1 MCGRVRIRFFFQG
14 ARVSLSAFYIL
25 ICVAVIAAVQL
36 SGAPEFSVL
45 VCVAAFLVAILG
57 VPHGGLDH
65 WTGRRLLATRFGDSW
80 WMMFFPGYLAVG
92 VAVAVSWFVFP
103 LATVIGFFLLSAWHF
118 GREDQHRLAKKT
130 EGPRSSAIL
139 EHLSAIALGGLVIW
153 IPALVRA
160 EEMTWMLRM
169 IVPAKNP
176 GAVEQIVFFTR
187 SIAVILCPVALF
199 ACLLQLNR
207 DSQDLNAW
215 VPVATAGIA
224 AIAPILVSFTAYFC
238 LWHSIL
244 GLSRLRSQE
253 GLKGPEFVA
262 SILPLSLMAVAGVV
276 AAGWFFRQSLG
287 TSSLGASSLGA
298 SSLDSSSLG
307 ASSLGAMPE
316 SLQTLFI
323 GLSAIAVPH
332 LLLHEWAGLAR
343 RSSYRPETQS

>member
-1 MCGRVRIRFFFQG
+1 MVCGRVRIRFLPQG
-14 ARVSLSAFYIL
+14 ARVSLSAFYIV
-25 ICVAVIAAVQL
+25 ICVAVIAALQL
-36 SGAPEFSVL
+36 LGAPEFSVL
-45 VCVAAFLVAILG
+45 VCVAAVLVAILG

-65 WTGRRLLATRFGDSW
+65 WTGRRLLASRFRDSW
-80 WMMFFPGYLAVG
+80 WMMFFPGYLTVG

-118 GREDQHRLAKKT
+118 GREDQHRIAKRSG
-130 EGPRSSAIL
+130 GPHSWAML

-169 IVPAKNP
+169 IVPSKD
-176 GAVEQIVFFTR
+176 AVAAEQIVFFTR
-187 SIAVILCPVALF
+187 SIAVVLCPVALL

-207 DSQDLNAW
+207 EGQDLNAW

-224 AIAPILVSFTAYFC
+224 ASAPILVSFTAYFC

-253 GLKGPEFVA
+253 GLKVPQFVA

-287 TSSLGASSLGA
+287 ASSLGTV
-298 SSLDSSSLG
+298 
-307 ASSLGAMPE
+307 PE

-343 RSSYRPETQS
+343 QASYRPEAQS

>member
-1 MCGRVRIRFFFQG
+1 MVCGRVRTRFFFQG
-14 ARVSLSAFYIL
+14 ARVSHSAFYML
-25 ICVAVIAAVQL
+25 ICVAVMAAVRL
-36 SGAPEFSVL
+36 LGAPEFSVL

-65 WTGRRLLATRFGDSW
+65 WTGRRLLASRFRDSW

-92 VAVAVSWFVFP
+92 LIVAIAWFVFP
-103 LATVIGFFLLSAWHF
+103 VATVIGFFLLSAWHF
-118 GREDQHRLAKKT
+118 GREDQHRLAKRSG
-130 EGPRSSAIL
+130 GPHSWVML

-153 IPALVRA
+153 IPALVRT

-169 IVPAKNP
+169 IVPSKDA
-176 GAVEQIVFFTR
+176 GVAEQIVFLTR
-187 SIAVILCPVALF
+187 SIAMVLCPVALV
-199 ACLLQLNR
+199 ACLSKLKR
-207 DSQDLNAW
+207 EGQDLNVW

-224 AIAPILVSFTAYFC
+224 VIAPILVSFTAYFC

-253 GLKGPEFVA
+253 GLKGPQFVA
-262 SILPLSLMAVAGVV
+262 SILPLSLMAVAGVI
-276 AAGWFFRQSLG
+276 AAGWFFRQSVGPSSVG
-287 TSSLGASSLGA
+287 TV
-298 SSLDSSSLG
+298 
-307 ASSLGAMPE
+307 PE

-343 RSSYRPETQS
+343 RPSYRPETQS